1 MEDYFDYKDYAKEPL
16 YLENVPRDRL
26 IDNGE
31 YYILIIRVPAEVSQ
45 DGQLSTTISKHNVDE
60 NLKVYLGERMKEKNV
75 QFMMEDHI
83 QRKPMKVGDIK
94 KLFDENEQNRT
105 REREGDELE
114 MF

>member
-1 MEDYFDYKDYAKEPL
+1 MGDYFDYKDYAKEPL

-31 YYILIIRVPAEVSQ
+31 YYILTIHVPAEVSQ
-45 DGQLSTTISKHNVDE
+45 DGQLSTTVSKHNVDE
-60 NLKVYLGERMKEKNV
+60 NRRVYLGERMKEKNV

-83 QRKPMKVGDIK
+83 QRKLMKVEKIK
-94 KLFDENEQNRT
+94 KLFDENEQQ
-105 REREGDELE
+105 REGDELE